1 MVSISGRN
9 GSSSAI
15 NLNGDVIGNGAAI
28 LVDNNTGGSINFN
41 DDVTM
46 TGDSGLY
53 VDNNSGTT
61 INFTGPST
69 VFDNIFTAIGFVNN
83 ASTTALNFSGGN
95 LDATS
100 AFQIGLDA
108 NGPGTIAITGM
119 NNSIGAFNDDA
130 IDIDGIVFS
139 LNNTWVSNAGA
150 YYTIETNNSTL
161 SGNGNIAPNFNS
173 TGGGNTGFIEFNGGL
188 DLAP

>member
-1 MVSISGRN
+1 M
-9 GSSSAI
+9 
-15 NLNGDVIGNGAAI
+15 
-28 LVDNNTGGSINFN
+28 
-41 DDVTM
+41 
-46 TGDSGLY
+46 
-53 VDNNSGTT
+53 
-61 INFTGPST
+61 
-69 VFDNIFTAIGFVNN
+69 
-83 ASTTALNFSGGN
+83 
-95 LDATS
+95 
-100 AFQIGLDA
+100 
-108 NGPGTIAITGM
+108 TIAITGM
-119 NNSIGAFNDDA
+119 NNSIGPFNDDA